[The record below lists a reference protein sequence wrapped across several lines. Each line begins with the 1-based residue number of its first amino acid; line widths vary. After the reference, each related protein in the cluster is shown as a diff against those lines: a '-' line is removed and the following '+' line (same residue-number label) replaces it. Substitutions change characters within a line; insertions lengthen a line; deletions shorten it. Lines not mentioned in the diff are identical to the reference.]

1 MLFAGTKLYER
12 GKRNEAVW
20 NFIGRNSRAA
30 RQLQDDLDAQIASA
44 RLGAKRF
51 AELMDRYGRQMVLDA
66 TQQLMDYTERVLRQR
81 IAAIPDGE
89 YRAEGFLDDDGK
101 NRDVR
106 LPIKVCVRVKGDDI
120 EIDLTGSSK
129 QVETA
134 FNVPFEGSTKV
145 ACFCAV
151 RSLLLD
157 AVTSDVKVPSN
168 QGSFRPVK
176 VTAPKGSIYNPI
188 YPAAA
193 EARFAQINR
202 VIDLI
207 YKALAPVLPND
218 IIAGSSASLSFCSYA
233 GIRPSGDYWVFLEV
247 NEGSYGGRP
256 RSDGPDCIDSLM
268 ANTRN
273 NPIEDL
279 AMHLPM
285 ICDRYELRDDVMPGA
300 GRFRGGIGV
309 VKAQRVLTDAFITH
323 ENERHFDVPWG
334 IFGGDPG
341 QVGKVDIYNVARLD
355 DVKHMPAK
363 FSGMRVAAGDVH
375 VFYAPCG
382 GGYGDPLERPAAKV
396 LDDVLDGF
404 CTVEHARAAYGVI
417 VDLTAETVDEAA
429 TKALR
434 ERMRAA
440 PRAKA
445 ETSAVAL
452 RRRPAPA
459 PAPRSRATPTPSMPA
474 GQRLKTSGAA
484 AEPGR
489 AASPA
494 RRALGREQQWRFA
507 GRSLARIARRLRQR
521 LEFRNRQAQ
530 HQWRHHRGDR
540 PIACQW
546 RDGARDRSRR
556 RAARRFARRVVAANC
571 QRQPLQVRRDADA
584 QWTLECSGFSGKVGS
599 SLEQRATI
607 FVEVM
612 IVIAVI
618 GVLAFLIGLIV
629 RLPQRQQ
636 AAANGKGQAEPS
648 PRWYEFTLALILLA
662 AIAAFAI
669 WLISSGTHWVWG
681 ETIEDW
687 RSDDRTITFAA
698 VMVALAVVGLVVSLV
713 YALVQSSHGTAA
725 PGAVARRPAE
735 TAADAAAADA
745 AQAPPA
751 PSPLRV
757 LGLLVLVVAILLLC
771 WIALAPAAQY
781 GLIGATDLSREPRR
795 DAGAAVRQG
804 DADLGRQAAAPSQCA
819 NGCCAT
825 CWHFC

>member
-1 MLFAGTKLYER
+1 MRRCG
-12 GKRNEAVW
+12 

-120 EIDLTGSSK
+120 EVDLTGSSK

-145 ACFCAV
+145 ACFCAI

-176 VTAPKGSIYNPI
+176 VIAPKGSIYNPI

-256 RSDGPDCIDSLM
+256 RADGPDSIDNLM

-323 ENERHFDVPWG
+323 ENERHYDVPWG

-341 QVGKVDIYNVARLD
+341 QVGKVDIYNVARPND
-355 DVKHMPAK
+355 IKHMPAK

-375 VFYAPCG
+375 VFYGPCG
-382 GGYGDPLERPAAKV
+382 GGYGDPLERPAGKV
-396 LDDVLDGF
+396 LEDVLDGF
-404 CTVEHARAAYGVI
+404 CTVEHAQPRLRRDRRSSRRDRGRSRDQRRCVSACAALRDQGRTASARPAAATSAGAGTRTRRQRRQSSQPVSRSTPPLPPQPTPQPTANGRALSEALRSLRNAYG
-417 VDLTAETVDEAA
+417 DA
-429 TKALR
+429 
-434 ERMRAA
+434 
-440 PRAKA
+440 
-445 ETSAVAL
+445 
-452 RRRPAPA
+452 
-459 PAPRSRATPTPSMPA
+459 
-474 GQRLKTSGAA
+474 
-484 AEPGR
+484 
-489 AASPA
+489 
-494 RRALGREQQWRFA
+494 
-507 GRSLARIARRLRQR
+507 
-521 LEFRNRQAQ
+521 LEFR
-530 HQWRHHRGDR
+530 DR
-540 PIACQW
+540 APRCL
-546 RDGARDRSRR
+546 RR
-556 RAARRFARRVVAANC
+556 
-571 QRQPLQVRRDADA
+571 
-584 QWTLECSGFSGKVGS
+584 
-599 SLEQRATI
+599 
-607 FVEVM
+607 
-612 IVIAVI
+612 
-618 GVLAFLIGLIV
+618 
-629 RLPQRQQ
+629 
-636 AAANGKGQAEPS
+636 
-648 PRWYEFTLALILLA
+648 
-662 AIAAFAI
+662 
-669 WLISSGTHWVWG
+669 
-681 ETIEDW
+681 ED
-687 RSDDRTITFAA
+687 
-698 VMVALAVVGLVVSLV
+698 
-713 YALVQSSHGTAA
+713 
-725 PGAVARRPAE
+725 
-735 TAADAAAADA
+735 
-745 AQAPPA
+745 
-751 PSPLRV
+751 
-757 LGLLVLVVAILLLC
+757 
-771 WIALAPAAQY
+771 
-781 GLIGATDLSREPRR
+781 
-795 DAGAAVRQG
+795 
-804 DADLGRQAAAPSQCA
+804 
-819 NGCCAT
+819 
-825 CWHFC
+825 

>member
-1 MLFAGTKLYER
+1 MAREAIDPITLQVINGALQTIAEEMGHVLYRMSFSSIIRELQDLGAGLFDTDFNTLCESESTPLHIGSLPGYLAGVRDTLQDGEWHEGDLVIHNHPYHGSSHSPDIAVIVPVFHEGTLVGYSANTAHHVDIGAATPGLIIDIPDVFAEGMLFAGTKLYER

-51 AELMDRYGRQMVLDA
+51 VELMDRYGRQLVFDA

-106 LPIKVCVRVKGDDI
+106 LPIKVCVRVQGDGI

-145 ACFCAV
+145 ACFCAI

-157 AVTSDVKVPSN
+157 AVTFDVKVPSN

-233 GIRPSGDYWVFLEV
+233 GIRPTGDYWVFLEV

-256 RSDGPDCIDSLM
+256 RSDGPDSIDSLM

-285 ICDRYELRDDVMPGA
+285 ICDRYELRDDVLPGA
-300 GRFRGGIGV
+300 GRFRGGFGV
-309 VKAQRVLTDAFITH
+309 VKAQRVLTEAFITH
-323 ENERHFDVPWG
+323 ENERHHDVPWG

-341 QVGKVDIYNVARLD
+341 QVGRVDIYNVARPG

-363 FSGMRVAAGDVH
+363 FSGLRVAAGDVH
-375 VFYAPCG
+375 VFYGPCG
-382 GGYGDPLERPAAKV
+382 GGYGDPLERPAEKV

-404 CTVEHARAAYGVI
+404 CTIEHARAAYGVI
-417 VDLTAETVDEAA
+417 VDGVAETVDDAA
-429 TKALR
+429 TRALR
-434 ERMRAA
+434 ERMRATPRAAAQPIQTPA
-440 PRAKA
+440 PRARA
-445 ETSAVAL
+445 TPAVPPPMQPSGNGSRPASRQLPPAASPPPLATTNGHDRALVAAL
-452 RRRPAPA
+452 RRFRDSCGNAWSFEIVRHSA
-459 PAPRSRATPTPSMPA
+459 NGSTIEVVGQLRANGATVRETA
-474 GQRLKTSGAA
+474 TAAVTS
-484 AEPGR
+484 
-489 AASPA
+489 
-494 RRALGREQQWRFA
+494 
-507 GRSLARIARRLRQR
+507 GRSLGEMLERTANDSLRKCFDT
-521 LEFRNRQAQ
+521 LTRNG
-530 HQWRHHRGDR
+530 H
-540 PIACQW
+540 
-546 RDGARDRSRR
+546 
-556 RAARRFARRVVAANC
+556 
-571 QRQPLQVRRDADA
+571 
-584 QWTLECSGFSGKVGS
+584 
-599 SLEQRATI
+599 
-607 FVEVM
+607 
-612 IVIAVI
+612 
-618 GVLAFLIGLIV
+618 
-629 RLPQRQQ
+629 
-636 AAANGKGQAEPS
+636 
-648 PRWYEFTLALILLA
+648 
-662 AIAAFAI
+662 
-669 WLISSGTHWVWG
+669 
-681 ETIEDW
+681 
-687 RSDDRTITFAA
+687 
-698 VMVALAVVGLVVSLV
+698 
-713 YALVQSSHGTAA
+713 
-725 PGAVARRPAE
+725 
-735 TAADAAAADA
+735 
-745 AQAPPA
+745 
-751 PSPLRV
+751 
-757 LGLLVLVVAILLLC
+757 
-771 WIALAPAAQY
+771 
-781 GLIGATDLSREPRR
+781 
-795 DAGAAVRQG
+795 
-804 DADLGRQAAAPSQCA
+804 
-819 NGCCAT
+819 
-825 CWHFC
+825 